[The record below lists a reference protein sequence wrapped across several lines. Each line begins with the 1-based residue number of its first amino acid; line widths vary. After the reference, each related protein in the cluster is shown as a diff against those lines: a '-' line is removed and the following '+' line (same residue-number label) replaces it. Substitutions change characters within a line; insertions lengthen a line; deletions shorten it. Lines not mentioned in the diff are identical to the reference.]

1 MNRTEFGEL
10 VSTLRQDLGWT
21 QSELAEYSGLD
32 DPVISQI
39 ERGVKKFFEPNLLF
53 CLANAFQLTTLERRE
68 FFFAASG
75 LEENQIVRQ
84 PAKGTTTD
92 TFHPSKIIDH
102 LIGIMAQL
110 QVPAFLTDVYGDAI
124 AVNTAIIR
132 FFNVPTGM
140 IESAS
145 SIPAGYNTMRITFN
159 KELVGRTHVADNW
172 DAYAMSAMLT
182 YRASTLRYRAKPYFK
197 YLMKI
202 FRNPVEYPL
211 FDRFWKRVSSLEQDR
226 ITNSDLF
233 AYRHEVF
240 GEIKYLTAG
249 ITTTTSFGE
258 LFLATYQALDDHTS
272 KIFSSLMEGGR
283 GEIIRLAPWPMK
295 TMS

>member
-1 MNRTEFGEL
+1 MNRKEFGEL
-10 VSTLRQDLGWT
+10 VATLRQDIGWT

-75 LEENQIVRQ
+75 LEEKQIVRQ

-92 TFHPSKIIDH
+92 TFHPSRIIDH
-102 LIGIMAQL
+102 LIDIMGQL
-110 QVPAFLTDVYGDAI
+110 LVPAFITDVYGDAI
-124 AVNTAIIR
+124 AVNMAIIR
-132 FFNVPTGM
+132 FFNVPASM

-145 SIPAGYNTMRITFN
+145 TIPAGYNTMRITFN

-211 FDRFWKRVSSLEQDR
+211 FDRFWKRVSSLEEDR
-226 ITNSDLF
+226 IINSDLF
-233 AYRHEVF
+233 AYRHEMF

-258 LFLATYQALDDHTS
+258 LFLPTYQALDDHTS
-272 KIFSSLMEGGR
+272 RIFSSLMKEGG
-283 GEIIRLAPWPMK
+283 GEVIRLSPWPIKPML
-295 TMS
+295 